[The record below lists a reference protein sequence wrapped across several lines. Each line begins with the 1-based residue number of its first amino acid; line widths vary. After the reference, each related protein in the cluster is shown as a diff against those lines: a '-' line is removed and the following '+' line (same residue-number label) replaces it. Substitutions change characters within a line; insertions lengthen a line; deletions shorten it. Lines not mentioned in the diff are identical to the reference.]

1 VRKIATVA
9 ACAFACATARADGTD
24 QAKTASTDAK
34 PAGAHTAD
42 AHAAPRTIDL
52 EKAREWWSYRPIA
65 DAPPPAVRDAAWI
78 RNDIDRFILARLE
91 ADGLVPAPEADR
103 VALIRRATYDLTGLP
118 PTPAEVDAFLADH
131 DPHAWER
138 VVDRLLASQHYGERW
153 GRHWLDLVRYAD
165 TNGFERDGDKPGTWR
180 YRDWVIGA
188 MNQDKPYDRFITE
201 QLAGDELPDRDFSTM
216 VATGYYRLGMWD
228 DEVPDLKQALAD
240 DMDGI
245 VDVTARTMLGVGLGC
260 ARCHDH
266 KGDPIPQRDY
276 YAFSAFFAGVRPY
289 KSYAGNSIEARNV
302 TRSIDPEFG
311 RRDLEAERI
320 AFRERRSALVESLL
334 AIESAAGLLPPANGS
349 SGTAPDRAP
358 TDGLVAHYAFE
369 TEATAPEADRAVV
382 RSTVPG
388 PTAKVKDLRWGERG
402 CFGLGG
408 TFDGGDD
415 RVLLDRPV
423 ADDFTISS
431 WFRTDRV
438 AAGDDSDPRWFLGS
452 GIVDGEVPGIV
463 DDFGISMIGNGIV
476 AAGIG
481 NPETFLNS
489 APGHNDGQ
497 WHHVALTRE
506 RASGTV
512 VLYLDG
518 VEVDRATSSTR
529 RLDSPPQLAIG
540 GMLPGGGPFSGQ
552 IDEVRIHQRVL
563 VPEEVLSA
571 ATGVGPA
578 STRDSMASAGRTDDA
593 QRWATARAELV
604 ALRPPAAR
612 GEVVLSVS
620 EVGLEPAP
628 VHVLT
633 RGSPHAPSERVEPAV
648 PAVLST
654 FAHPAPSVAHGES
667 TGRRTA
673 LAAWIT
679 DPRNRLASRVAANRL
694 WQHHFGVGIVPS
706 SNDFG
711 RLGDKPTHPELLD
724 WLARRLM
731 ADGWSLK
738 AMHRLMMTSA
748 TYRMACVPGD
758 DALAKDP
765 GNERLSR
772 FRLRRLSAEELR
784 DSLLAANGTINLE
797 LGGPG
802 VRPPLPE
809 EVLATS
815 SRPHDVWP
823 LTPEPSWTRRS
834 VYMHQKRSI
843 QDPLLAVFDQ
853 ADIDNPCP
861 VRFATVQ
868 PTQSLILFNGDFAN
882 EQARR
887 LADRARGAA
896 PGSERDRAA
905 AAIRFAYGRTANAA
919 ELDAAER
926 FMARLADEGV
936 PDADRALDLFALMLV
951 NSNEFLHVD

>member
-1 VRKIATVA
+1 
-9 ACAFACATARADGTD
+9 
-24 QAKTASTDAK
+24 
-34 PAGAHTAD
+34 
-42 AHAAPRTIDL
+42 
-52 EKAREWWSYRPIA
+52 
-65 DAPPPAVRDAAWI
+65 
-78 RNDIDRFILARLE
+78 
-91 ADGLVPAPEADR
+91 
-103 VALIRRATYDLTGLP
+103 
-118 PTPAEVDAFLADH
+118 
-131 DPHAWER
+131 
-138 VVDRLLASQHYGERW
+138 
-153 GRHWLDLVRYAD
+153 
-165 TNGFERDGDKPGTWR
+165 
-180 YRDWVIGA
+180 
-188 MNQDKPYDRFITE
+188 
-201 QLAGDELPDRDFSTM
+201 
-216 VATGYYRLGMWD
+216 
-228 DEVPDLKQALAD
+228 
-240 DMDGI
+240 
-245 VDVTARTMLGVGLGC
+245 MLGVGLGC

-320 AFRERRSALVESLL
+320 AFSERRTALVDALL
-334 AIESAAGLLPPANGS
+334 SIEAAAGVLPPANGS

-369 TEATAPEADRAVV
+369 TAANAPESDRAVV

-388 PTAKVKDLRWGERG
+388 PVAKVRDLRWGERG
-402 CFGLGG
+402 RFGLGG

-423 ADDFTISS
+423 ADDFTISA

-438 AAGDDSDPRWFLGS
+438 AAGDDGDPRWFLGS

-489 APGHNDGQ
+489 APGHNDGH

-506 RASGTV
+506 RASGV
-512 VLYLDG
+512 VILYLDG
-518 VEVDRATSSTR
+518 VEVDRATGSTR
-529 RLDSPPQLAIG
+529 RLDSPAQLVIG

-552 IDEVRIHQRVL
+552 IDEVRIHARVL
-563 VPEEVLSA
+563 TPDDVLAA
-571 ATGVGPA
+571 ATGVGP
-578 STRDSMASAGRTDDA
+578 STTQQAIAQTGRADDA
-593 QRWATARAELV
+593 HRWATARTELM

-633 RGSPHAPSERVEPAV
+633 RGSPHAPAERVDPAV
-648 PAVLST
+648 PAVLAT
-654 FAHPAPSVAHGES
+654 FEPPAAAVAHGES

-679 DPRNRLASRVAANRL
+679 DPRNRLASRVAVNRI

-731 ADGWSLK
+731 ADGWSTK

-748 TYRMACVPGD
+748 TYRMSCVPGD
-758 DALAKDP
+758 DALATDP

-887 LADRARGAA
+887 LAERARGSA
-896 PGSERDRAA
+896 GSQRERAA
-905 AAIRFAYGRTANAA
+905 AAIRFAYGRSATEA
-919 ELDAAER
+919 ELDAADR
-926 FMARLADEGV
+926 FGAKLAGEGV
-936 PDADRALDLFALMLV
+936 TDPDRALDLFALMLV

>member
-1 VRKIATVA
+1 MRTISTVT
-9 ACAFACATARADGTD
+9 ACALACATALADGTD
-24 QAKTASTDAK
+24 ATTAKGAK
-34 PAGAHTAD
+34 AD
-42 AHAAPRTIDL
+42 GTHAQDTHPAPRTIDL
-52 EKAREWWSYRPIA
+52 EKAREWWSYRPIS
-65 DAPPPAVRDAAWI
+65 DAQPPTVRDTAWVQ
-78 RNDIDRFILARLE
+78 NDIDRFILARLE
-91 ADGLVPAPEADR
+91 ADGLAPAPEADR
-103 VALIRRATYDLTGLP
+103 VALLRRATYDLTGLP
-118 PTPAEVDAFLADH
+118 PTPAEVDAFLADT
-131 DPHAWER
+131 DPNAWEHAIE
-138 VVDRLLASQHYGERW
+138 RLLASPHYGERW

-165 TNGFERDGDKPGTWR
+165 TNGFERDSDKPGTWR

-188 MNQDKPYDRFITE
+188 VNQDKPYDRFITE
-201 QLAGDELPDRDFSTM
+201 QLAGDELADRDFSTM

-245 VDVTARTMLGVGLGC
+245 VDITARTMLGVGLGC

-289 KSYAGNSIEARNV
+289 KSHAGNSIEARNV

-320 AFRERRSALVESLL
+320 AYQERRESLVESML
-334 AIESAAGLLPPANGS
+334 AIEASSGVLPPANGS

-358 TDGLVAHYAFE
+358 ATGLVAHYAFE

-382 RSTVPG
+382 RSVVPG
-388 PTAKVKDLRWGERG
+388 PTAQVKDLRWGERG
-402 CFGLGG
+402 RFGLGG
-408 TFDGGDD
+408 AFDGGDD

-423 ADDFTISS
+423 ADDFTISA

-438 AAGDDSDPRWFLGS
+438 AAGDDGDPRWFLGS

-489 APGHNDGQ
+489 APGHNDGR

-512 VLYLDG
+512 VLHLDG
-518 VEVDRATSSTR
+518 VEVDRATCSTR
-529 RLDSPPQLAIG
+529 RLDSPAQLVIG
-540 GMLPGGGPFSGQ
+540 GMLPGGGAFSGQ
-552 IDEVRIHQRVL
+552 IDEVRIHKRVL
-563 VPEEVLSA
+563 GADEVLSA
-571 ATGVGPA
+571 ATGLGPA
-578 STRDSMASAGRTDDA
+578 STRDVIAAAGRTGDA
-593 QRWATARAELV
+593 QRWATARTELL

-620 EVGLEPAP
+620 EVGLEPVP

-633 RGSPHAPSERVEPAV
+633 RGSPHAPAERVEPAV

-654 FAHPAPSVAHGES
+654 FSHPAPSVAHGES

-748 TYRMACVPGD
+748 TYRMSSVPSEA
-758 DALAKDP
+758 ALATDP

-772 FRLRRLSAEELR
+772 FRMRRLSAEELR

-809 EVLATS
+809 AVLATS

-887 LADRARGAA
+887 LAERARDAA
-896 PGSERDRAA
+896 PNSLRDRAGA
-905 AAIRFAYGRTANAA
+905 AVRFAYGRMARAA
-919 ELDAAER
+919 ELDGAER

-951 NSNEFLHVD
+951 NSNEFLHID

>member
-1 VRKIATVA
+1 VRKIATVTA
-9 ACAFACATARADGTD
+9 LALACAAALADGTD
-24 QAKTASTDAK
+24 VTTTVGAKAD
-34 PAGAHTAD
+34 GAHGDD
-42 AHAAPRTIDL
+42 AHHAPRTIDL

-65 DAPPPAVRDAAWI
+65 DTAPPTVRDTAWP

-91 ADGLVPAPEADR
+91 ADGLAPAPEADR
-103 VALIRRATYDLTGLP
+103 IALIRRATYDLTGLP
-118 PTPAEVDAFLADH
+118 PTPAEVDAFLADT
-131 DPHAWER
+131 DPQAWEH
-138 VVDRLLASQHYGERW
+138 VIERLLASPHYGERW

-165 TNGFERDGDKPGTWR
+165 TNGFERDSDKPSTWR

-201 QLAGDELPDRDFSTM
+201 QLAGDELADRDFSTM

-245 VDVTARTMLGVGLGC
+245 VDITARTMLGVGLGC

-320 AFRERRSALVESLL
+320 AHRERRASLVESLL
-334 AIESAAGLLPPANGS
+334 AIEAAAGVLPPANGS

-358 TDGLVAHYAFE
+358 TEGLVAHYAFE

-388 PTAKVKDLRWGERG
+388 PIAKVKDLRWGERG
-402 CFGLGG
+402 RFGLGG

-423 ADDFTISS
+423 ADDFTISA

-438 AAGDDSDPRWFLGS
+438 AAGDDGDPRWFLGS

-489 APGHNDGQ
+489 SPGHNDGQ
-497 WHHVALTRE
+497 WHHVALTRD
-506 RASGTV
+506 RASGSV

-518 VEVDRATSSTR
+518 VEVDRATGSTR
-529 RLDSPPQLAIG
+529 RLDSPAQLVIG

-563 VPEEVLSA
+563 GSDEVLSA
-571 ATGVGPA
+571 ATGIGPA
-578 STRDSMASAGRTDDA
+578 STKEAIAATGRSDDA
-593 QRWATARAELV
+593 QRWATARTELV

-633 RGSPHAPSERVEPAV
+633 RGSPHAPAERVEAGV
-648 PAVLST
+648 PAVLAT
-654 FAHPAPSVAHGES
+654 FAPPEPLVAHGES

-758 DALAKDP
+758 EALAKDP

-887 LADRARGAA
+887 LAERARDAA
-896 PGSERDRAA
+896 PGSGRDRAA
-905 AAIRFAYGRTANAA
+905 AAIRFAYGRTATVT

>member
-1 VRKIATVA
+1 MRKIATVA
-9 ACAFACATARADGTD
+9 ACALACAAARADGTD
-24 QAKTASTDAK
+24 QAKTPSTDAK

-65 DAPPPAVRDAAWI
+65 DAPPPAVRDAAWV

-118 PTPAEVDAFLADH
+118 PTPAEVDAFLDDH

-245 VDVTARTMLGVGLGC
+245 VDITARTMLGVGLGC

-302 TRSIDPEFG
+302 TRSIDPDVG

-402 CFGLGG
+402 RFGLGG

-423 ADDFTISS
+423 ADDFTISA

-481 NPETFLNS
+481 HPETFLNS
-489 APGHNDGQ
+489 SPGHNDGQ

-518 VEVDRATSSTR
+518 VEVDRGTGSTR
-529 RLDSPPQLAIG
+529 RLDSPRN
-540 GMLPGGGPFSGQ
+540 S
-552 IDEVRIHQRVL
+552 R
-563 VPEEVLSA
+563 SA
-571 ATGVGPA
+571 ACCPVAG
-578 STRDSMASAGRTDDA
+578 RSAGRSTKCGSTSA
-593 QRWATARAELV
+593 CSCLKRCSRRRPALVLHRRGIRW
-604 ALRPPAAR
+604 RPPAATTMR
-612 GEVVLSVS
+612 
-620 EVGLEPAP
+620 
-628 VHVLT
+628 
-633 RGSPHAPSERVEPAV
+633 
-648 PAVLST
+648 
-654 FAHPAPSVAHGES
+654 S
-667 TGRRTA
+667 TGRPPA
-673 LAAWIT
+673 LNSWRCALRQPAARWCCRC
-679 DPRNRLASRVAANRL
+679 PRSDLSQHQFMCSRVAARTH
-694 WQHHFGVGIVPS
+694 QPS
-706 SNDFG
+706 
-711 RLGDKPTHPELLD
+711 
-724 WLARRLM
+724 A
-731 ADGWSLK
+731 WSLPCRPCSPPSPI
-738 AMHRLMMTSA
+738 RLLQWRMANRPAAAPRSPRGSPIRAIASRRASPRIGSGSITSA
-748 TYRMACVPGD
+748 WASCRAATT
-758 DALAKDP
+758 
-765 GNERLSR
+765 
-772 FRLRRLSAEELR
+772 SAG
-784 DSLLAANGTINLE
+784 S
-797 LGGPG
+797 
-802 VRPPLPE
+802 
-809 EVLATS
+809 ATS
-815 SRPHDVWP
+815 PRIRNSS
-823 LTPEPSWTRRS
+823 TG
-834 VYMHQKRSI
+834 
-843 QDPLLAVFDQ
+843 LL
-853 ADIDNPCP
+853 
-861 VRFATVQ
+861 
-868 PTQSLILFNGDFAN
+868 
-882 EQARR
+882 
-887 LADRARGAA
+887 GA
-896 PGSERDRAA
+896 
-905 AAIRFAYGRTANAA
+905 
-919 ELDAAER
+919 
-926 FMARLADEGV
+926 
-936 PDADRALDLFALMLV
+936 
-951 NSNEFLHVD
+951 

>member
-1 VRKIATVA
+1 MRKIATVA
-9 ACAFACATARADGTD
+9 AFVLACATALAAGTD
-24 QAKTASTDAK
+24 SDDTKVPTLDGPHAGST
-34 PAGAHTAD
+34 HT
-42 AHAAPRTIDL
+42 PRAIDL
-52 EKAREWWSYRPIA
+52 NKAREWWSYRPIS
-65 DAPPPAVRDAAWI
+65 DAPPPTVGNEAWV
-78 RNDIDRFILARLE
+78 RNDIDRFILAGLE
-91 ADGLVPAPEADR
+91 AKGLAPAPEADR

-118 PTPAEVDAFLADH
+118 PTPAEVDAFLADG
-131 DPHAWER
+131 DPGAWER
-138 VVDRLLASQHYGERW
+138 VIERLLASPHYGERW

-188 MNQDKPYDRFITE
+188 MNDDKPYDRFITE
-201 QLAGDELPDRDFSTM
+201 QLAGDELADRDFSTM
-216 VATGYYRLGMWD
+216 VATGYFRLGMWD

-311 RRDLEAERI
+311 RRDLEAERA
-320 AFRERRSALVESLL
+320 AFRERRASLVESLL
-334 AIESAAGLLPPANGS
+334 AIEAAAGLLPPANGS
-349 SGTAPDRAP
+349 AGTAPDRAP
-358 TDGLVAHYAFE
+358 SDGLVAHYAFE

-388 PTAKVKDLRWGERG
+388 PVAKVKDLRWGERG
-402 CFGLGG
+402 RFGLGG

-423 ADDFTISS
+423 AEDFTISA

-438 AAGDDSDPRWFLGS
+438 AAGDDGDPRWFLGS

-481 NPETFLNS
+481 NPETFLHG
-489 APGHNDGQ
+489 APGFNDGQ

-512 VLYLDG
+512 VLLVDG
-518 VEVDRATSSTR
+518 VEVDRATGSTR
-529 RLDSPPQLAIG
+529 RLDSPKQLVIG
-540 GMLPGGGPFSGQ
+540 GMQPGGGPFSGQ

-563 VPEEVLSA
+563 SADEILSA

-578 STRDSMASAGRTDDA
+578 STQQAIAAAGRTEDA
-593 QRWATARAELV
+593 SRWSTARTELI

-620 EVGLEPAP
+620 ETGLEPAP

-633 RGSPHAPSERVEPAV
+633 RGSPHAPAERVEPAV
-648 PAVLST
+648 PAVLAT
-654 FAHPAPSVAHGES
+654 FEPPAPAVAHGES

-679 DPRNRLASRVAANRL
+679 DPRNRLASRVAVNRL

-731 ADGWSLK
+731 ADGWSMK

-748 TYRMACVPGD
+748 TYRMSSVPGEA
-758 DALAKDP
+758 ALENDP

-797 LGGPG
+797 RGGPG

-887 LADRARGAA
+887 LAERARREA
-896 PGSERDRAA
+896 PGGIRTSAA
-905 AAIRFAYGRTANAA
+905 AAIRFAYGRAA
-919 ELDAAER
+919 TDAEVDAAER
-926 FMARLADEGV
+926 FVARLAAEGV
-936 PDADRALDLFALMLV
+936 GDPDRALDLFALMLV

>member
-1 VRKIATVA
+1 MRTITTVT
-9 ACAFACATARADGTD
+9 AFALTCASCLAHGTD
-24 QAKTASTDAK
+24 TTPAKGVEPGDT
-34 PAGAHTAD
+34 HAD
-42 AHAAPRTIDL
+42 EGHAAPRVIDM
-52 EKAREWWSYRPIA
+52 EKARAWWSYRPIA
-65 DAPPPAVRDAAWI
+65 DAAPPAVRETAWV

-118 PTPAEVDAFLADH
+118 PSPAEIDAFLADA
-131 DPHAWER
+131 DPQAWER
-138 VVDRLLASQHYGERW
+138 VIERLLASPHYGERW

-188 MNQDKPYDRFITE
+188 MNQDKPYDRFIIE

-289 KSYAGNSIEARNV
+289 KSHAGNSIESRNI

-311 RRDLEAERI
+311 CRDLEAERI
-320 AFRERRSALVESLL
+320 AFRERRSSLVESLL
-334 AIESAAGLLPPANGS
+334 AIEAAAGILPPANGS

-358 TDGLVAHYAFE
+358 SDGLVAHYAFE
-369 TEATAPEADRAVV
+369 TEATAPEADRAVL

-388 PTAKVKDLRWGERG
+388 PVAKVKDLRWGERG
-402 CFGLGG
+402 RFGLGG
-408 TFDGGDD
+408 SFDGGDD
-415 RVLLDRPV
+415 RLLLDRPV
-423 ADDFTISS
+423 ADDFTIST

-438 AAGDDSDPRWFLGS
+438 AAGDDGDPRWFLGS

-463 DDFGISMIGNGIV
+463 DDFGISIIGNGIV
-476 AAGIG
+476 AAGVG

-489 APGHNDGQ
+489 SPGHHDGQ
-497 WHHVALTRE
+497 WHHLALTRE

-518 VEVDRATSSTR
+518 VEVDRATGSTR
-529 RLDSPPQLAIG
+529 RLDSPRQLVIG

-552 IDEVRIHQRVL
+552 IDEVRFHQRVL
-563 VPEEVLSA
+563 TPDEVLCA

-578 STRDSMASAGRTDDA
+578 NTSDSIASMGRVDA
-593 QRWATARAELV
+593 AQQWTTARTELL
-604 ALRPPAAR
+604 ALRPPSR
-612 GEVVLSVS
+612 HGKVVLSVS
-620 EVGLEPAP
+620 EAGLAPAP

-633 RGSPHAPSERVEPAV
+633 RGSPHAPAEQVEPGV
-648 PAVLST
+648 PGVLAT
-654 FAHPAPSVAHGES
+654 FEPPAASVAHGES

-673 LAAWIT
+673 LASWIT
-679 DPRNRLASRVAANRL
+679 DPRNRLASRVMVNRL

-731 ADGWSLK
+731 ADGWSIK
-738 AMHRLMMTSA
+738 SMHRLMMTSA
-748 TYRMACVPGD
+748 TYRMSSVPS
-758 DALAKDP
+758 DAALTADP

-797 LGGPG
+797 VGGPG
-802 VRPPLPE
+802 IRPPLPE
-809 EVLATS
+809 AVLATS
-815 SRPHDVWP
+815 SRPHEVWP

-868 PTQSLILFNGDFAN
+868 PTQSLILFNGEFAN
-882 EQARR
+882 DQARK
-887 LADRARGAA
+887 LAERARREA
-896 PGSERDRAA
+896 PGSGRDRAG
-905 AAIRFAYGRTANAA
+905 AAIRFAYGRTATVT

-951 NSNEFLHVD
+951 NSNEFLHID

>member
-1 VRKIATVA
+1 MTERPAGRLPAPGASA
-9 ACAFACATARADGTD
+9 ALAHHLVPAVPADAAERVISTD
-24 QAKTASTDAK
+24 QVN
-34 PAGAHTAD
+34 HTV
-42 AHAAPRTIDL
+42 L
-52 EKAREWWSYRPIA
+52 VS
-65 DAPPPAVRDAAWI
+65 
-78 RNDIDRFILARLE
+78 
-91 ADGLVPAPEADR
+91 DGLVGDGLVGDGLVSDAVVVKWLMPPAP
-103 VALIRRATYDLTGLP
+103 LP
-118 PTPAEVDAFLADH
+118 HRGAEVLAHLTEVGFTDMPRFLGAHEH
-131 DPHAWER
+131 DGRVVAMLSQYIPHAREGWDWYVEELTER
-138 VVDRLLASQHYGERW
+138 
-153 GRHWLDLVRYAD
+153 
-165 TNGFERDGDKPGTWR
+165 
-180 YRDWVIGA
+180 
-188 MNQDKPYDRFITE
+188 
-201 QLAGDELPDRDFSTM
+201 
-216 VATGYYRLGMWD
+216 
-228 DEVPDLKQALAD
+228 
-240 DMDGI
+240 
-245 VDVTARTMLGVGLGC
+245 
-260 ARCHDH
+260 
-266 KGDPIPQRDY
+266 
-276 YAFSAFFAGVRPY
+276 
-289 KSYAGNSIEARNV
+289 
-302 TRSIDPEFG
+302 
-311 RRDLEAERI
+311 
-320 AFRERRSALVESLL
+320 
-334 AIESAAGLLPPANGS
+334 
-349 SGTAPDRAP
+349 P

-369 TEATAPEADRAVV
+369 TTANAPESDRAVV

-388 PTAKVKDLRWGERG
+388 PVAKVRDLRWGERG
-402 CFGLGG
+402 RFGLGG

-423 ADDFTISS
+423 ADDFTISA

-438 AAGDDSDPRWFLGS
+438 AEGDDGDPRWFLGS

-489 APGHNDGQ
+489 APGHNDGH

-506 RASGTV
+506 RASGV
-512 VLYLDG
+512 VILYLDG
-518 VEVDRATSSTR
+518 VEVDRATGSTR
-529 RLDSPPQLAIG
+529 RLDSPAQLVIG

-552 IDEVRIHQRVL
+552 IDEVRIHARVL
-563 VPEEVLSA
+563 TPDDALAA
-571 ATGVGPA
+571 ATGVGPPTTQQA
-578 STRDSMASAGRTDDA
+578 IAQTGRADDA
-593 QRWATARAELV
+593 HHWATARTELM

-633 RGSPHAPSERVEPAV
+633 RGSPHAPAERVDPAV
-648 PAVLST
+648 PAVLAT
-654 FAHPAPSVAHGES
+654 FEPPAAAVAYGES

-731 ADGWSLK
+731 ADGWSTK

-748 TYRMACVPGD
+748 TYRMSCVPGD
-758 DALAKDP
+758 DALATDP

-887 LADRARGAA
+887 LAERARGSA
-896 PGSERDRAA
+896 GSQRERAA
-905 AAIRFAYGRTANAA
+905 AAIRFAYGRSATEA
-919 ELDAAER
+919 ELDAADR
-926 FMARLADEGV
+926 FGAKLAGEGV
-936 PDADRALDLFALMLV
+936 TDPDRALDLFALMLV

>member
-1 VRKIATVA
+1 VRKIAPVA
-9 ACAFACATARADGTD
+9 AFALACATALADGTD
-24 QAKTASTDAK
+24 
-34 PAGAHTAD
+34 AGATKGSTQD
-42 AHAAPRTIDL
+42 GAHAGSTHAPRAIDL
-52 EKAREWWSYRPIA
+52 GKAREWWSYRPIA
-65 DAPPPAVRDAAWI
+65 DVAPPAVRDTAWI

-91 ADGLVPAPEADR
+91 ADGLAPAPEADR
-103 VALIRRATYDLTGLP
+103 VALIRRATFDLTGLP
-118 PTPAEVDAFLADH
+118 PTPAEVDAFLADA
-131 DPHAWER
+131 DPQAWEH
-138 VVDRLLASQHYGERW
+138 VIERLLASPHYGERW

-311 RRDLEAERI
+311 RRDLEAERL
-320 AFRERRSALVESLL
+320 AFSERRTALVDALL
-334 AIESAAGLLPPANGS
+334 SIEAAAGVLPPTNGS

-369 TEATAPEADRAVV
+369 TTANAPESDRAVV

-388 PTAKVKDLRWGERG
+388 PVAKVRDLRWGERG
-402 CFGLGG
+402 RFGLGG

-423 ADDFTISS
+423 ADDFTISA

-438 AAGDDSDPRWFLGS
+438 AEGDDGDPRWFLGS

-489 APGHNDGQ
+489 APGHNDGH

-506 RASGTV
+506 RASGV
-512 VLYLDG
+512 VILYLDG
-518 VEVDRATSSTR
+518 VEVDRATGSTR
-529 RLDSPPQLAIG
+529 RLDSPAQLVIG

-552 IDEVRIHQRVL
+552 IDEVRIHARVL
-563 VPEEVLSA
+563 TPDDVLAA
-571 ATGVGPA
+571 ATGVGPPTTQQA
-578 STRDSMASAGRTDDA
+578 IAQTGRADDA
-593 QRWATARAELV
+593 HHWATARTELM

-633 RGSPHAPSERVEPAV
+633 RGSPHAPAERVDPAV
-648 PAVLST
+648 PAVLAT
-654 FAHPAPSVAHGES
+654 FEPPAAAVAYGES

-679 DPRNRLASRVAANRL
+679 DPRNRLASRVAVNRI

-731 ADGWSLK
+731 ADGWSTK

-748 TYRMACVPGD
+748 TYRMSCVPGD
-758 DALAKDP
+758 DALATDP

-784 DSLLAANGTINLE
+784 DSLPTARSTSSAAVRAC
-797 LGGPG
+797 
-802 VRPPLPE
+802 VRPCPRKC
-809 EVLATS
+809 
-815 SRPHDVWP
+815 SR
-823 LTPEPSWTRRS
+823 
-834 VYMHQKRSI
+834 
-843 QDPLLAVFDQ
+843 
-853 ADIDNPCP
+853 
-861 VRFATVQ
+861 
-868 PTQSLILFNGDFAN
+868 
-882 EQARR
+882 
-887 LADRARGAA
+887 
-896 PGSERDRAA
+896 RAA
-905 AAIRFAYGRTANAA
+905 APTMCGRSRPSRAGRVAASTCTRSDRSRIRCWRSST
-919 ELDAAER
+919 R
-926 FMARLADEGV
+926 PTSTTRARCGS
-936 PDADRALDLFALMLV
+936 PPCSRRRA
-951 NSNEFLHVD
+951 

>member
-1 VRKIATVA
+1 VRKIVS
-9 ACAFACATARADGTD
+9 ATALALTCAAAFADGTD
-24 QAKTASTDAK
+24 ATTAK
-34 PAGAHTAD
+34 GATPDSSHGDGT
-42 AHAAPRTIDL
+42 HHAPRTIDL
-52 EKAREWWSYRPIA
+52 DKAREWWSYRPIA
-65 DAPPPAVRDAAWI
+65 DTAPPTVRDTSWP

-91 ADGLVPAPEADR
+91 ADGLAPAPEADR
-103 VALIRRATYDLTGLP
+103 IALIRRATYDLTGLP
-118 PTPAEVDAFLADH
+118 PTPAEVDAFLADT
-131 DPHAWER
+131 DPQAWEH
-138 VVDRLLASQHYGERW
+138 VIERLLASPHYGERW

-165 TNGFERDGDKPGTWR
+165 TNGFERDSDKPGTWR

-201 QLAGDELPDRDFSTM
+201 QLAGDELADRDFSTM

-245 VDVTARTMLGVGLGC
+245 VDITARTMLGVGLGC

-320 AFRERRSALVESLL
+320 AYRERRTSLVESLL
-334 AIESAAGLLPPANGS
+334 AIEASAGVLPPANGS

-402 CFGLGG
+402 RFGLGG

-415 RVLLDRPV
+415 RVSLDRPV
-423 ADDFTISS
+423 ADDFTISA

-476 AAGIG
+476 AAGVG

-489 APGHNDGQ
+489 SPGHNDGQ

-506 RASGTV
+506 RASGSV

-518 VEVDRATSSTR
+518 VEVDRATGSTR
-529 RLDSPPQLAIG
+529 RLDSPERLVIG

-563 VPEEVLSA
+563 GSDEVLSA
-571 ATGVGPA
+571 ATGIGPA
-578 STRDSMASAGRTDDA
+578 STKDAIAAAGRTDDA
-593 QRWATARAELV
+593 QRWATARTELV

-633 RGSPHAPSERVEPAV
+633 RGSPHAPAERVEPEV
-648 PAVLST
+648 PAVLAT
-654 FAHPAPSVAHGES
+654 FAPPAPSVAHGES

-882 EQARR
+882 DQARR
-887 LADRARGAA
+887 LADRARDAA
-896 PGSERDRAA
+896 PGSGRDRAA
-905 AAIRFAYGRTANAA
+905 AAIRFAYGRTATVT

>member
-1 VRKIATVA
+1 MRKIAPVA
-9 ACAFACATARADGTD
+9 AFALACATALADGTD
-24 QAKTASTDAK
+24 
-34 PAGAHTAD
+34 AGATKGSTQD
-42 AHAAPRTIDL
+42 GAHAGSTHAPRTIEL
-52 EKAREWWSYRPIA
+52 GKAREWWSYRPIA
-65 DAPPPAVRDAAWI
+65 DVAPPAVRDTAWI

-91 ADGLVPAPEADR
+91 ADGLAPAPEADR
-103 VALIRRATYDLTGLP
+103 VALIRRATFDLTGLP
-118 PTPAEVDAFLADH
+118 PTPAEVDAFLADA
-131 DPHAWER
+131 DPQAWEH
-138 VVDRLLASQHYGERW
+138 VIERLLASPHYGERW

-311 RRDLEAERI
+311 RRDLEAERL
-320 AFRERRSALVESLL
+320 AFSERRTALVDALL
-334 AIESAAGLLPPANGS
+334 SIEAAAGVLPPANGS

-369 TEATAPEADRAVV
+369 TAANAPESDRAVV

-388 PTAKVKDLRWGERG
+388 PVAKVRDLRWGERG
-402 CFGLGG
+402 RFGLGG

-423 ADDFTISS
+423 ADDFTISA

-438 AAGDDSDPRWFLGS
+438 AEGDDGDPRWFLGS

-489 APGHNDGQ
+489 APGHNDGH

-506 RASGTV
+506 RASGV
-512 VLYLDG
+512 VILYLDG
-518 VEVDRATSSTR
+518 VEVDRATGSTR
-529 RLDSPPQLAIG
+529 RLDSPAQLVIG

-552 IDEVRIHQRVL
+552 IDEVRIHARVL
-563 VPEEVLSA
+563 TPDDVLAA
-571 ATGVGPA
+571 ATGVGPPTTQQA
-578 STRDSMASAGRTDDA
+578 IAQTGRADDA
-593 QRWATARAELV
+593 HHWATARTELM

-633 RGSPHAPSERVEPAV
+633 RGSPHAPAERVDPAV
-648 PAVLST
+648 PAVLAT
-654 FAHPAPSVAHGES
+654 FEPPAAAVAYGES

-731 ADGWSLK
+731 ADGWSTK

-748 TYRMACVPGD
+748 TYRMSCVPGD
-758 DALAKDP
+758 DALATDP

-887 LADRARGAA
+887 LAERARGSA
-896 PGSERDRAA
+896 GSQRERAA
-905 AAIRFAYGRTANAA
+905 AAIRFAYGRSATEA
-919 ELDAAER
+919 ELDAADR
-926 FMARLADEGV
+926 FGAKLAGEGV
-936 PDADRALDLFALMLV
+936 TDPDRALDLFALMLV